1 MSINYESIK
10 ETIKEIFVERK
21 ELFNKRPEN
30 LDNYSLNSDIYMR
43 AFEDIR
49 CRLNVRLKSGRC
61 SDLLVNQI
69 TRHQLYMGEK
79 FGNDIE
85 FFFSKDIIDVV
96 SALENGECKSTNFIR
111 PKSKL
116 KGLSKAY
123 HNGRSNMKSNNLNLF
138 QFWFDKNDKYKQDI
152 SHLITQY
159 KGNIE
164 FILNAMLNKATTEK
178 INNRKITGEWIVFC
192 KHNDINYYL
201 CLATHK
207 EKDDDI
213 YERVLKASKEYPDLN
228 F

>member
-1 MSINYESIK
+1 MSINHESIK

-30 LDNYSLNSDIYMR
+30 LNNYSLNSDIYMI

-49 CRLNVRLKSGRC
+49 CRLNVSLKTGRC

-69 TRHQLYMGEK
+69 TRHELYMGEK
-79 FGNDIE
+79 VGNDIE
-85 FFFSKDIIDVV
+85 VFFSKDIIDVV
-96 SALENGECKSTNFIR
+96 SDLEDGKYKSTNFIR

-116 KGLSKAY
+116 KGLWKAY
-123 HNGRSNMKSNNLNLF
+123 HNCRSNMKSNSLNLF
-138 QFWFDKNDKYKQDI
+138 QYWFDKNNEYKQDI

-159 KGNIE
+159 KGNMK
-164 FILNAMLNKATTEK
+164 FIINAMLHKATKEK
-178 INNRKITGEWIVFC
+178 IKNRNITGEWIVFC

-207 EKDDDI
+207 ERDDDI
-213 YERVLKASKEYPDLN
+213 YERVLRASHEYPNLK